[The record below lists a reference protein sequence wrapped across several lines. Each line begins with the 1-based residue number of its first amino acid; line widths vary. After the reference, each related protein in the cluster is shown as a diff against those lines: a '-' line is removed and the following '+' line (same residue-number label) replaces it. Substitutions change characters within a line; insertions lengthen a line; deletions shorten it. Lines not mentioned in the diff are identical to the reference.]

1 MDFRTRLPRVI
12 GIVVVLAAAGFVFH
26 DALGLI
32 FTSWEQ
38 PEYSYGYLVLPLAIL
53 LFVNRLNGQDLVIR
67 GSWGGVAL
75 VGASLLLELGCE
87 LSNVRGVQ
95 PYSVLLFLYG
105 GFVTL
110 FGWRKCVVF
119 AVPLAY
125 LIFAIPLPRFIFA
138 EISVQLQLISTDLG
152 GAILQAL
159 GYSVYSEG
167 NVIDLGGYR
176 LQVAEACSGLRYL
189 FPLLSFSVLVAF
201 LLKSRRWIQIF
212 IVLSSPPITVL
223 MNSLRIAIAGIA
235 VNEAGPAMAEGFI
248 HAFEG
253 WVIFIGCLLVLLLEL
268 WLLRLLGCRIE
279 IDSSALSLSRRPV
292 FSVTVQSWLRT
303 IAATALLALAV
314 GTDIALALFPPDR
327 PGPVRLQTKLEYF
340 PTAIGTW
347 RGTRQ
352 TIPAET
358 IEMLQLDDYV
368 LTDYVGDGGATVSLH
383 VAYYGHQDSTAAYH
397 SPRICIP
404 GGGWKIV
411 SLTRRIIT
419 VNGAAFPVNL
429 VLIQNGTARHL
440 LYYWFDEQGE
450 RLTEDYAVKLHILGN
465 ALRLRPTNGALIRV
479 LTPLDPAETIA
490 TAEARLG
497 RFLDDAVPILQAAM
511 AEAVPSPARER

>member
-1 MDFRTRLPRVI
+1 MDFRNRLPHVA
-12 GIVVVLAAAGFVFH
+12 GIVFVSAAAFYVFR
-26 DALGLI
+26 DALALI
-32 FTSWEQ
+32 LISWEQ
-38 PEYSYGYLVLPLAIL
+38 PEYSYGYLVPPLALL
-53 LFVNRLNGQDLVIR
+53 LFVNRLNGHSLVIR

-75 VGASLLLELGCE
+75 VGASLLLELACE

-105 GFVTL
+105 SFVAV
-110 FGWRKCVVF
+110 FGWRQFIVF
-119 AVPLAY
+119 AIPLSY

-138 EISVQLQLISTDLG
+138 EISVQLQLVSTDLG
-152 GAILQAL
+152 AAILHGL

-176 LQVAEACSGLRYL
+176 LQVVEACSGLRYL
-189 FPLLSFSVLVAF
+189 FPLLSFSVLVAS
-201 LLKSRRWIQIF
+201 LLTARVWVRLF
-212 IVLSSPPITVL
+212 VVLSSVPITVL

-253 WVIFIGCLLVLLLEL
+253 WAIFIGCILALLLEL
-268 WLLRLLGCRIE
+268 SVLRLIGCKIGFE
-279 IDSSALSLSRRPV
+279 SSALSVSRRPV
-292 FSVTVQSWLRT
+292 FTVTVQSWQRT
-303 IAATALLALAV
+303 SAAAALLMLAV
-314 GTDIALALFPPDR
+314 GTDIALALFPPVR
-327 PGPVRLQTKLEYF
+327 PGPVLLQTKLEYF

-347 RGTRQ
+347 RGIRRSV
-352 TIPAET
+352 PAET
-358 IEMLQLDDYV
+358 IEVLQLDDYA
-368 LTDYVGDGGATVSLH
+368 LIDYVGDGGALVNLH

-411 SLTRRIIT
+411 ALTRRTIT
-419 VNGAAFPVNL
+419 VNGAAIPVNL
-429 VLIQNGTARHL
+429 VLIQNGNARHL
-440 LYYWFDEQGE
+440 LYYWFDEQGDI
-450 RLTEDYAVKLHILGN
+450 LTEDYAVKLHILGN

-479 LTPLDPAETIA
+479 LTPLDPAETIE

-497 RFLDDAVPILQAAM
+497 RFLDDAVPILQGAM
-511 AEAVPSPARER
+511 AEAGPPQAPER